1 MSAATAARI
10 ARPLET
16 GQTPTRHLDIAPTR
30 AQRRA
35 RPRVYAALVAVG
47 GIVVILLAQLL
58 MSIVLADGAYR
69 ITSLQRDY
77 RDLAREQNA
86 AQERLDQ
93 LSSTQSLID
102 NATALGMVSSG
113 NPVFLDVAT
122 GQALGTVAGPRGQA
136 VGAGGNLIGNAL
148 LDGTTMLDPAAI
160 AGARSGDVLTG
171 TATGVTSDSTTGTTQ
186 TGVTPDRDAG
196 GALPSPTTR

>member
-1 MSAATAARI
+1 MSAAPALRI
-10 ARPLET
+10 AQPAET
-16 GQTPTRHLDIAPTR
+16 PETPTRHLDIAPTR

-47 GIVVILLAQLL
+47 GIIVILLAQLL

-69 ITSLQRDY
+69 ITSLQREY

-86 AQERLDQ
+86 AQERLAQ

-113 NPVFLDVAT
+113 NPMFLDVAT
-122 GQALGTVAGPRGQA
+122 GQAYGTVAGPRGQT

-160 AGARSGDVLTG
+160 AGARSAEVLAG
-171 TATGVTSDSTTGTTQ
+171 TAPTPADGGNVTRTGVAPERET
-186 TGVTPDRDAG
+186 G

>member
-1 MSAATAARI
+1 MSTAAAARI
-10 ARPLET
+10 TRHLDVEE
-16 GQTPTRHLDIAPTR
+16 TPTRHLDIAPTR

-47 GIVVILLAQLL
+47 GIVAILLAQLL

-86 AQERLDQ
+86 AKERLDQ

-113 NPVFLDVAT
+113 NPVFLDVET
-122 GQALGTVAGPRGQA
+122 GQALGTIAGPRGQA

-148 LDGTTMLDPAAI
+148 LDGSTMLDPSAI
-160 AGARSGDVLTG
+160 AGARSGDVLAGASAGATSETDA
-171 TATGVTSDSTTGTTQ
+171 TATQ
-186 TGVTPDRDAG
+186 TGVTDDSGAEG
-196 GALPSPTTR
+196 GLPSPTTR

>member
-1 MSAATAARI
+1 MSAATARI
-10 ARPLET
+10 ARPLESDE
-16 GQTPTRHLDIAPTR
+16 TPTRHLDIAPTR

-47 GIVVILLAQLL
+47 GIVAILLAQLL

-69 ITSLQRDY
+69 ITSLQRDH

-93 LSSTQSLID
+93 LSSTQSLIN
-102 NATALGMVSSG
+102 NASALGMVSSG

-122 GQALGTVAGPRGQA
+122 GQALGTISGPGGQA

-148 LDGTTMLDPAAI
+148 LDGSTMLDPAAI
-160 AGARSGDVLTG
+160 AGARSGDVLAGTSAGSTRVTNG
-171 TATGVTSDSTTGTTQ
+171 TATP
-186 TGVTPDRDAG
+186 TGVAADSDAG
-196 GALPSPTTR
+196 GGLPSPTTR

>member
-1 MSAATAARI
+1 MSAAPALRI
-10 ARPLET
+10 AQPAET
-16 GQTPTRHLDIAPTR
+16 PETPTRHLDIAPTR

-47 GIVVILLAQLL
+47 GIIVILLAQLL

-69 ITSLQRDY
+69 ITSLQREY

-86 AQERLDQ
+86 AQERLAQ

-113 NPVFLDVAT
+113 NPMFLDVAT
-122 GQALGTVAGPRGQA
+122 GQAYGTVAGPRGQT

-160 AGARSGDVLTG
+160 AGARSAEVLAG
-171 TATGVTSDSTTGTTQ
+171 TAPTPADGGNGTR
-186 TGVTPDRDAG
+186 TGVTPERETG

>member
-1 MSAATAARI
+1 MSAVRAVRV
-10 ARPLET
+10 ARPLEHVEA
-16 GQTPTRHLDIAPTR
+16 PTRHLDVAPTR

-47 GIVVILLAQLL
+47 GIVAILLAQLL

-69 ITSLQRDY
+69 ITSLQRDH

-93 LSSTQSLID
+93 LSSTQSLIN
-102 NATALGMVSSG
+102 NAAALGMVSSG

-122 GQALGTVAGPRGQA
+122 GQALGTIAGPRGQA
-136 VGAGGNLIGNAL
+136 VGGGGNLIGNAL
-148 LDGTTMLDPAAI
+148 IDDSTMLDPAAI
-160 AGARSGDVLTG
+160 AGARGGDVLAG
-171 TATGVTSDSTTGTTQ
+171 TAVSATQSTNPSDTQ
-186 TGVTPDRDAG
+186 TGVTAGPDSASG
-196 GALPSPTTR
+196 LPSPTTR